1 MMHIEIAARQLA
13 GCTDFVPCPAR
24 LHLGSQ
30 NAEGVDVLSFA
41 LPAAWAGKSVALHIE
56 RADGTPQ
63 SPLLLDGQG
72 QVDVD
77 RRLTAARAGRWMLT
91 ATDGDGYTAYTQP
104 GCFDTGETLP
114 TDSVGEPPS
123 PSLYE
128 QFVAQVLGSAGD
140 AVMQLQQLM
149 KKLLEPYVKTAPV
162 DLAPGGL
169 NLFLVLGVNGVGKTT
184 SIAKLGA
191 WYRDRGKR
199 VLFAAADTFRAAAVD
214 QLDIHAERLG
224 MRIVK
229 QSTGSDPGAVV
240 YDALSSAIAHNDDL
254 VLADTAGRMHNKEN
268 LMKELQKIDKI
279 IDKRGI
285 PAERYRK
292 LLVIDATTGQNGL
305 SQAMLFNSAVRLDGV
320 ILTKYDSA
328 AKGGAL
334 VQIGQQL
341 GLPIL
346 FVGTGEKYT
355 DIHPFDK
362 DEFLDALV
370 GIGE

>member
-1 MMHIEIAARQLA
+1 MFNKFREKLKSIFSSRKIDEAFFDELEDTLIEGDL
-13 GCTDFVPCPAR
+13 GAR
-24 LHLGSQ
+24 LTD
-30 NAEGVDVLSFA
+30 EV
-41 LPAAWAGKSVALHIE
+41 IE
-56 RADGTPQ
+56 T
-63 SPLLLDGQG
+63 L
-72 QVDVD
+72 
-77 RRLTAARAGRWMLT
+77 RREARAERIT
-91 ATDGDGYTAYTQP
+91 TI
-104 GCFDTGETLP
+104 E
-114 TDSVGEPPS
+114 E
-123 PSLYE
+123 
-128 QFVAQVLGSAGD
+128 
-140 AVMQLQQLM
+140 LQQLM

-169 NLFLVLGVNGVGKTT
+169 NVFLVLGVNGVGKTT

-305 SQAMLFNSAVRLDGV
+305 SQAMLFNSSVRLDGV

>member
-1 MMHIEIAARQLA
+1 MFNKFREKLKSIFSSRKIDEAFFDELEDTLIEGDL
-13 GCTDFVPCPAR
+13 GAR
-24 LHLGSQ
+24 LTD
-30 NAEGVDVLSFA
+30 EV
-41 LPAAWAGKSVALHIE
+41 IE
-56 RADGTPQ
+56 T
-63 SPLLLDGQG
+63 L
-72 QVDVD
+72 
-77 RRLTAARAGRWMLT
+77 RREARAERIT
-91 ATDGDGYTAYTQP
+91 TI
-104 GCFDTGETLP
+104 E
-114 TDSVGEPPS
+114 E
-123 PSLYE
+123 
-128 QFVAQVLGSAGD
+128 
-140 AVMQLQQLM
+140 LQQLM

-169 NLFLVLGVNGVGKTT
+169 NVFLVLGVNGVGKTT

-355 DIHPFDK
+355 DIQPFDK